1 MAIAT
6 YGQLKTAV
14 ATWLKRS
21 DLTDIIP
28 DFIGLAESNIRRD
41 VRCRAME
48 QIATG
53 TLAATTLALPTRFLE
68 ARNVALDGY
77 PQKYITPQEYA
88 QQEDCTSGNFTI
100 KGELFYFQSST
111 ATYSI
116 DYWQAFAAFADDG
129 DTNWL
134 LTNACE
140 IYLWGAL
147 AEAKTYIEGDPSKEL
162 AFYQRA
168 VTRLRQT
175 EMQARFPGPLIVR
188 HDGIVA

>member
-1 MAIAT
+1 MAIGT
-6 YGQLKTAV
+6 YGQLKTAI
-14 ATWLKRS
+14 ASWLKRS

-28 DFIGLAESNIRRD
+28 DFITLAESNIRRD

-53 TLAATTLALPTRFLE
+53 TLTTTTLALPTRFLE
-68 ARNVALDGY
+68 ARNVALNGY
-77 PQKYITPQEYA
+77 PQRYVTPQEYA
-88 QQEDCTSGNFTI
+88 EQENWTSYNFTV
-100 KGELFYFQSST
+100 KGELFYFQSSS

-116 DYWQAFAAFADDG
+116 DYWQAFEAFSADG

-134 LTNACE
+134 LTNAPE
-140 IYLWGAL
+140 VYLWGAL
-147 AEAKTYIEGDPSKEL
+147 AEAKTYIEGDPTKEF

-175 EMQARFPGPLIVR
+175 EMQARFPGPLTVR
-188 HDGIVA
+188 HDGITA

>member
-1 MAIAT
+1 MAIGT
-6 YGQLKTAV
+6 YGHLTTAI
-14 ATWLKRS
+14 ASWLKRS

-53 TLAATTLALPTRFLE
+53 TLAARTLALPTRFLE
-68 ARNVALDGY
+68 ARNVALNGY

-88 QQEDCTSGNFTI
+88 EQADWDAGNYTV

-116 DYWQAFAAFADDG
+116 DYWQAFAPLADEG

-134 LTNACE
+134 LTNAPE
-140 IYLWGAL
+140 VYLWGAL
-147 AEAKTYIEGDPSKEL
+147 AEAKSYIEGDPSKEL
-162 AFYQRA
+162 AFYAKA
-168 VTRLRQT
+168 VARLRQS

-188 HDGIVA
+188 HDGVVA

>member
-1 MAIAT
+1 MARIGGCLMRARRHQQTRIGRMWCCCCILMEAT
-6 YGQLKTAV
+6 AARPLQLS
-14 ATWLKRS
+14 LIHI
-21 DLTDIIP
+21 L
-28 DFIGLAESNIRRD
+28 
-41 VRCRAME
+41 
-48 QIATG
+48 
-53 TLAATTLALPTRFLE
+53 
-68 ARNVALDGY
+68 ALDGY

-88 QQEDCTSGNFTI
+88 QQEDCNSGNFTI

-111 ATYSI
+111 AAYSI

-162 AFYQRA
+162 AFYAKA
-168 VTRLRQT
+168 VSRLRQS

-188 HDGIVA
+188 HDGMTV

>member
-1 MAIAT
+1 MAIGT
-6 YGQLKTAV
+6 YGQLKTSV
-14 ATWLKRS
+14 AAWLKRS

-28 DFIGLAESNIRRD
+28 DFICLAESHIRRD

-53 TLAATTLALPTRFLE
+53 TLSARTLALPTRFLE

-77 PQKYITPQEYA
+77 PQTYITPQEYA
-88 QQEDCTSGNFTI
+88 QQADWDAGNYTV

-116 DYWQAFAAFADDG
+116 DYWQAFAPFADDG

-134 LTNACE
+134 LTNAPE
-140 IYLWGAL
+140 VYLWATL
-147 AEAKTYIEGDPSKEL
+147 VEAKTYIEGDPSKEL

>member
-1 MAIAT
+1 MAIGT
-6 YGQLKTAV
+6 YGQLKTAI
-14 ATWLKRS
+14 ASWLKRS

-53 TLAATTLALPTRFLE
+53 TLAASTRALPTRFLE
-68 ARNVALDGY
+68 ARNVALNGY

-88 QQEDCTSGNFTI
+88 DQTDWDAGNYTV

-116 DYWQAFAAFADDG
+116 DYWQAFEPFDTDS

-134 LTNACE
+134 LTNAPE
-140 IYLWGAL
+140 VYLWAAL
-147 AEAKTYIEGDPSKEL
+147 AEAKTYIEGDPTKEF

-168 VTRLRQT
+168 ITRLRQS
-175 EMQARFPGPLIVR
+175 EMQARFPGPLVVR
-188 HDGIVA
+188 HDGVVA

>member
-1 MAIAT
+1 MAIGT
-6 YGQLKTAV
+6 YGQLKTAISS
-14 ATWLKRS
+14 WLKRS

-28 DFIGLAESNIRRD
+28 DFIGLAESNISRD

-53 TLAATTLALPTRFLE
+53 TLTTTTLTLPTRFLE
-68 ARNVALDGY
+68 ARNVSLNGY
-77 PQKYITPQEYA
+77 PQKYVTPQEYA
-88 QQEDCTSGNFTI
+88 EQADWTAGNYTV

-116 DYWQAFAAFADDG
+116 DYWQAFEPFAADG

-134 LTNACE
+134 LTNAPE
-140 IYLWGAL
+140 VYLWAAL
-147 AEAKTYIEGDPSKEL
+147 AEAKTYIEGDPSKEMAL
-162 AFYQRA
+162 YAKA
-168 VTRLRQT
+168 VARMRQS

-188 HDGIVA
+188 HDGMTV

>member
-77 PQKYITPQEYA
+77 PQ
-88 QQEDCTSGNFTI
+88 SNFTI

-116 DYWQAFAAFADDG
+116 DYWQAFEPFAADG

-134 LTNACE
+134 LTNAPDV
-140 IYLWGAL
+140 YLWAAL
-147 AEAKTYIEGDPSKEL
+147 AEAKTYIEGDPSKEMAL
-162 AFYQRA
+162 YAKA
-168 VTRLRQT
+168 VARMRQS

-188 HDGIVA
+188 HDGMTV

>member
-1 MAIAT
+1 MAIGT
-6 YGQLKTAV
+6 YGQLKTAI
-14 ATWLKRS
+14 ASWLKRS

-53 TLAATTLALPTRFLE
+53 TLAARTLALPTRFLE
-68 ARNVALDGY
+68 ARNVALNGY

-88 QQEDCTSGNFTI
+88 DQTDWDAGNYTV

-116 DYWQAFAAFADDG
+116 DYWQSFAPFADEG

-134 LTNACE
+134 LTNAPE
-140 IYLWGAL
+140 VYL
-147 AEAKTYIEGDPSKEL
+147 
-162 AFYQRA
+162 
-168 VTRLRQT
+168 
-175 EMQARFPGPLIVR
+175 
-188 HDGIVA
+188 